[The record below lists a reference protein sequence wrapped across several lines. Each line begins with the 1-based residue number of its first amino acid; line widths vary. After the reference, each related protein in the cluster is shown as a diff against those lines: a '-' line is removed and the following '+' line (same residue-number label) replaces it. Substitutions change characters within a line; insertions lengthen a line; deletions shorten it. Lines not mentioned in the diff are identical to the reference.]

1 MLQVSRAR
9 DGESETS
16 VWRGTTA
23 LAGTCLL
30 AAEPVCPRRDG
41 ERKEGRTASDL
52 ERESEKERERKK
64 GREEAR
70 GGEPDKEL
78 AGSRS
83 DGVCVC
89 VCVFV

>member
-9 DGESETS
+9 DGERESETS

-52 ERESEKERERKK
+52 EGESEKEREREKEGK
-64 GREEAR
+64 GRGERRRAR
-70 GGEPDKEL
+70 QGT
-78 AGSRS
+78 SR
-83 DGVCVC
+83 
-89 VCVFV
+89 